1 MAPTVNLTDTDVDD
15 HFQASRKSRLER
27 GAAAGPEKDD
37 SIRDARLRSR
47 SKPREKTDKASAALP
62 PCPAGFVRPTPM
74 IEDAPETGAI
84 ETTPKRP
91 RHAENNEKTPPPVS
105 RRNMIKAAAVEEEE
119 AEGADRTSGAN
130 RKDKETAGNFNKALK
145 DLALQLEARLRIQ
158 EGATSN
164 TVRLKSDHPLI
175 DKMKEIGEMYNKTVQ
190 NNQGHTMGPPH
201 FHYMLGL
208 LDWLAGEIT
217 EKEKNDE
224 NKDKPETKFLTSLRE
239 AVARQAATAD
249 VMQDWELDMLF
260 RSCRVAADFQNQKKK
275 TDATSRISYAIA
287 GSVLVD
293 NTPMEN
299 GEKFHS
305 HPLVAKAAPD
315 DSKVARIELQ
325 FVLVL
330 LLAEHGATV
339 LAGPAPRGSKA
350 RQLLDKDKKRR

>member
-27 GAAAGPEKDD
+27 GAAGADKDD
-37 SIRDARLRSR
+37 SGGARLRSR
-47 SKPREKTDKASAALP
+47 SKPREKAEKALALP
-62 PCPAGFVRPTPM
+62 PCPAGFVRPTAM
-74 IEDAPETGAI
+74 IEDAPEAI

-91 RHAENNEKTPPPVS
+91 RHTEKDEKTPPPVS
-105 RRNMIKAAAVEEEE
+105 RRNMIKAAEVEEE

-130 RKDKETAGNFNKALK
+130 SKKDKETAGNFNKALK

-175 DKMKEIGEMYNKTVQ
+175 DKMKEIGEMYNKNVQ

-299 GEKFHS
+299 GEKIT
-305 HPLVAKAAPD
+305 A
-315 DSKVARIELQ
+315 I
-325 FVLVL
+325 L
-330 LLAEHGATV
+330 L
-339 LAGPAPRGSKA
+339 
-350 RQLLDKDKKRR
+350 